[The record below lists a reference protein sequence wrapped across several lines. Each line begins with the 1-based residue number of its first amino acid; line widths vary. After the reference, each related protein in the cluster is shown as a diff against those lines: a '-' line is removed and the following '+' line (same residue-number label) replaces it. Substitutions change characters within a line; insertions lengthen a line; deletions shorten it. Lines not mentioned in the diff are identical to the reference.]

1 MKRGG
6 FTEEQIIGFLDE
18 HQAGLSAVDLC
29 RKS

>member
-6 FTEEQIIGFLDE
+6 FTKEQIIGFLEE
-18 HQAGLSAVDLC
+18 HQAGLSAADLC